1 MVAVTKTYTEKIVVQ
16 VSLPRR
22 RSWAGIAWLLASAA
36 GVLIALALGYTLVL
50 WIMLAATALA
60 AALFLRELTPAS
72 AATQPAPASAGQLA
86 RAQRDVWAPDG
97 TARQAL
103 IVPAQAA
110 EGYQTVLTIDG
121 YALVNAEGRV
131 VYALN
136 RQAQPVSSEPVVVTV
151 LGQEV
156 SAYESA

>member
-1 MVAVTKTYTEKIVVQ
+1 M
-16 VSLPRR
+16 
-22 RSWAGIAWLLASAA
+22 AWLLASAA

-50 WIMLAATALA
+50 WAMLAATVFA
-60 AALFLRELTPAS
+60 ATLFLRELTPDS
-72 AATQPAPASAGQLA
+72 QAAQPALSSTGHVA

-103 IVPAQAA
+103 IVPAQSA

-136 RQAQPVSSEPVVVTV
+136 REGRPVSSEPVIVTV
-151 LGQEV
+151 VDEEAAV
-156 SAYESA
+156 Y

>member
-1 MVAVTKTYTEKIVVQ
+1 MVQ

-22 RSWAGIAWLLASAA
+22 RSWPGIAWLLASAA

-50 WIMLAATALA
+50 WVMLAATALA
-60 AALFLRELTPAS
+60 ATQFLREVAPDS
-72 AATQPAPASAGQLA
+72 QAAHPAPTGASQAA
-86 RAQRDVWAPDG
+86 RAQRGVWTADG
-97 TARQAL
+97 IARQAL
-103 IVPAQAA
+103 IVPAETV

-136 RQAQPVSSEPVVVTV
+136 RQLYADVSEQVVVTV
-151 LGQEV
+151 LDQEA
-156 SAYESA
+156 SA

>member
-1 MVAVTKTYTEKIVVQ
+1 VVQ

-50 WIMLAATALA
+50 WVMLAATALA
-60 AALFLRELTPAS
+60 ARLFLREVAPDS
-72 AATQPAPASAGQLA
+72 QAAQPAPTGASQAA
-86 RAQRDVWAPDG
+86 HAQRGVWTADG
-97 TARQAL
+97 IARQAL
-103 IVPAQAA
+103 IVPAETV
-110 EGYQTVLTIDG
+110 EGYQTVLTLDG

-136 RQAQPVSSEPVVVTV
+136 REAQAASSEPIVVTV
-151 LGQEV
+151 VDEEAR
-156 SAYESA
+156 AY